1 MGEQPDEHHSAAQV
15 VIEAGDD
22 VGASPTGRWAVEHLM
37 DVLTRRG
44 IAVVREP
51 VGRGVPGEPLRIS
64 LALGGSGAPGTPESF
79 SVTRPADRPRT
90 IGVVGSDGRGLA
102 YAVLDLADV
111 AALAADPLEALLA
124 TAPEEGVPATPVRS
138 VSRIFVSDVED
149 TPWLHDREFWDAY
162 LTELA
167 THRVNRLQLAFGM
180 QYNYSY
186 DLNVRDN
193 YLCFAYPFLV
203 DVPGY
208 DVRAGGVSD
217 EERARNLET
226 LQWVSAEAKRRGIH
240 FQLGLWNHAY
250 EMPESPQPRYPII
263 GVTPENHAEYAS
275 AGLEALLR
283 ACPAI
288 DGLTFRVHYEG
299 GVPEPGHDFWRTVMG
314 AVSRVGRPLEID
326 MHAKGVDAG
335 LVDVARGTGASVV
348 VSAKYWAEHLGL
360 PYHQVSVRSLEEPT
374 AEPGTGLK
382 SITRHQR
389 RFTRYGYG
397 DFLREDRD
405 YNLLFRIWPGT
416 QRLLLWG
423 DPVLAAGFGRLS
435 TIGGALGAELC
446 EPLSFKGRK
455 TSGEPGGRDPY
466 LDPELRLT
474 GDPWTKYR
482 YTYRLWGR
490 LLYDPDADPAVWRRF
505 LQHEYGAAASDLE
518 AALGA
523 ASRVL
528 PLVTVAHGPS
538 ASNNYYWPEMY
549 LNMPLAGGTSSWHY
563 HFDTPEPGTLGA
575 ASPFD
580 PALFDRIDDHADDL
594 LAGRRSGRYGPS
606 EVATWLERLADDA
619 ERALRQAVAVSP
631 DATAPAFRRAAV
643 DVTAQA
649 GLGRFFAGKMRAGLA
664 YALFQ
669 RTKDPQHLGDAVA
682 AYRAA
687 RDAFAAVVDVTTG
700 VYRPDLTFGDR
711 VAEHGHWADR
721 LPAVEEDLAAL
732 EHEHEAA
739 LAAPPADGV
748 AVRVAAIP
756 AVDRPGLRHVPPA
769 AFHPGADVVLTAEP
783 DGTFDGTVVLHY
795 RHLNQ
800 GEHYRTV
807 EMGGDGRLSATVPGD
822 YTDSPYPLAYFF
834 TMRHA
839 DGDAWIVPGLDET
852 LANQPYHVVRQEAGR
867 A

>member
-1 MGEQPDEHHSAAQV
+1 MGEQPDQHHSAAQV
-15 VIEAGDD
+15 VVEAGDD
-22 VGASPTGRWAVEHLM
+22 VGTDPTARWAVEHLM
-37 DVLTRRG
+37 EVLTRRG
-44 IAVVREP
+44 IAVVRQP

-64 LALGGSGAPGTPESF
+64 LALGGSGAPGAPESF
-79 SVTRPADRPRT
+79 TVSRPADRPRT
-90 IGVVGSDGRGLA
+90 IAVTGADGRGLA
-102 YAVLDLADV
+102 YAVLDLADT
-111 AALAADPLEALLA
+111 AALAADPLDALTRTTPA
-124 TAPEEGVPATPVRS
+124 SGVPATPVRS

-149 TPWLHDREFWDAY
+149 TPWFHDRSFWTEY

-167 THRVNRLQLAFGM
+167 THRINRLQLAFGM

-217 EERARNLET
+217 EERARNLAT
-226 LQWVSAEAKRRGIH
+226 LQWVSAEAKRRGLH

-250 EMPESPQPRYPII
+250 EMPESPNPRYPIT

-288 DGLTFRVHYEG
+288 DGLTLRVHYEG

-335 LVDVARGTGASVV
+335 LVDVARGSGASVV

-360 PYHQVSVRSLEEPT
+360 PYHQVSVRSLEEAT
-374 AEPGTGLK
+374 KEPGTGLK

-405 YNLLFRIWPGT
+405 HGLLFRIWPGS
-416 QRLLLWG
+416 QRVLLWG
-423 DPVLAAGFGRLS
+423 DPLLAAGFGRLS

-455 TSGEPGGRDPY
+455 TSGEAGGRDPY
-466 LDPELRLT
+466 ADPDLRLP

-490 LLYDPDADPAVWRRF
+490 LLYDPDADPASWRRF
-505 LQHEYGAAASDLE
+505 LQHEFGAAAADVE

-549 LNMPLAGGTSSWHY
+549 VPMPLAGGASSWHY

-580 PALFDRIDDHADDL
+580 PGLFDRIDDHADDL
-594 LAGRRSGRYGPS
+594 LAGRRSGRYGPAD
-606 EVATWLERLADDA
+606 VAARLERLADDA
-619 ERALRQAVAVSP
+619 ERALRQAVAASP
-631 DATAPAFRRAAV
+631 DPAPPVFRRMAV
-643 DVTAQA
+643 DVTAQV
-649 GLGRFFAGKMRAGLA
+649 GLGRFYAGVLRAGLA
-664 YALFQ
+664 YALHQ
-669 RTKDPQHLGDAVA
+669 RTKDVQYLSDAVG

-721 LPAVEEDLAAL
+721 LPAIEDDLAAL
-732 EHEHEAA
+732 EKELEAA
-739 LAAPPADGV
+739 LAAAPPD
-748 AVRVAAIP
+748 AAPVPVP
-756 AVDRPGLRHVPPA
+756 AIHATDRPGLRHTPPT
-769 AFHPGADVVLTAEP
+769 AFRPGTEVVLTAAL
-783 DGTFDGTVVLHY
+783 DGPFDGVVELHY

-800 GEHYRTV
+800 GEHHRTV
-807 EMGGDGRLSATVPGD
+807 ELTGEGGQLRAAVPAD
-822 YTDSPYPLAYFF
+822 YTDSPYPLMYFF
-834 TMRHA
+834 VLRHSG
-839 DGDAWIVPGLDET
+839 GDAWIVPGLDET
-852 LANQPYHVVRQEAGR
+852 LANQPYHVVRQER
-867 A
+867 R

>member
-1 MGEQPDEHHSAAQV
+1 MGEQPDEAQV
-15 VIEAGDD
+15 IVEAGDE

-44 IAVVREP
+44 IAVVWES
-51 VGRGVPGEPLRIS
+51 VGRSVPGEPLRIS

-79 SVTRPADRPRT
+79 SVGRPADRT
-90 IGVVGSDGRGLA
+90 IGVTGSDGRGLA

-111 AALAADPLEALLA
+111 AALAADPLDALA
-124 TAPEEGVPATPVRS
+124 RTVPSDGSPATPVRS
-138 VSRIFVSDVED
+138 ISRIFGSDVED
-149 TPWLHDREFWDAY
+149 TPWLHDRAFWDEY

-167 THRVNRLQLAFGM
+167 THRINRLQLAFGM

-208 DVRAGGVSD
+208 DVRVGGVSAED
-217 EERARNLET
+217 RARNLET
-226 LQWVSAEAKRRGIH
+226 LQWVSGEAKRRGIG

-250 EMPESPQPRYPII
+250 EMPESPQPRYPIT
-263 GVTPENHAEYAS
+263 GVTQENHAEYAS
-275 AGLEALLR
+275 AALEALLR

-288 DGLTFRVHYEG
+288 DGLTLRVHYEG
-299 GVPEPGHDFWRTVMG
+299 GVPEPGHDFWRTVMS

-326 MHAKGVDAG
+326 MHSKGVDAG

-348 VSAKYWAEHLGL
+348 ISAKYWAEHLGL
-360 PYHQVSVRSLEEPT
+360 PYHQVSVRTLEEPT
-374 AEPGTGLK
+374 KEPGTGLK

-423 DPVLAAGFGRLS
+423 DPVLTAGFGRLS

-466 LDPELRLT
+466 LEPELRLN
-474 GDPWTKYR
+474 GAEWTKYR

-490 LLYDPDADPAVWRRF
+490 LLYDPDADPASWRRF
-505 LQHEYGAAASDLE
+505 LQHEYGAAASDIE

-549 LNMPLAGGTSSWHY
+549 INMPLAGGASSWHY

-580 PALFDRIDDHADDL
+580 PGLFDRIDDHADGL
-594 LAGRRSGRYGPS
+594 LAGRRSGRYGPA
-606 EVATWLERLADDA
+606 EVAGWLERLAKDA
-619 ERALRQAVAVSP
+619 ERALRQAVATSP
-631 DATAPAFRRAAV
+631 DATAPAFRRVAV

-649 GLGRFFAGKMRAGLA
+649 GLARFFAGKMRAGLA
-664 YALFQ
+664 YALYQ
-669 RTKDPQHLGDAVA
+669 RTKDSRHLGDAVA
-682 AYRAA
+682 SYRAA
-687 RDAFAAVVDVTTG
+687 RDAFAAVVETTTG

-732 EHEHEAA
+732 ALEYENA
-739 LAAPPADGV
+739 LATPPADE
-748 AVRVAAIP
+748 APVRVPAIP
-756 AVDRPGLRHVPPA
+756 ICDRPRLRHTPPA
-769 AFHPGADVVLTAEP
+769 SFRPGTDVVLTAES
-783 DGTFDGTVVLHY
+783 DGPFDGTVVLHY

-807 EMGGDGRLSATVPGD
+807 ELDAGTATVPGD
-822 YTDSPYPLAYFF
+822 YTDSPYPLVYFF
-834 TMRHA
+834 TVRHA

-852 LANQPYHVVRQEAGR
+852 LANQPYHVVRQEAG
-867 A
+867 